1 MNAGMPA
8 EAGGVIDMRSRPPL
22 PEFRAYFD
30 PARLAALSARSGAAG
45 VPRAFVEG
53 SMELYFEE
61 MAEAGITTAVV
72 QGRNSP
78 ASSMG
83 TRFNEAFIANETIA
97 DLQARYP
104 RTVRRLCRHRRQRH
118 RARCRRG
125 DPALPAP
132 TSDCAGYSSSP
143 DARLAPARTT
153 RGYFRSTSKCLQ
165 FGAAV
170 NIMTGPY
177 AGPDIGASDP
187 VCVDRLATRYPGL
200 TIICGHGCW
209 PYVQQIIAVAFK
221 HRNVYVSP
229 DMYMFAPGGGAYV
242 DAANGMLRGQMLFGS
257 AYPLRPMPQ
266 SVQET
271 RTPRVDEGL
280 ARPLSARQ
288 RRRSAGRRMRVRS
301 VHRRNRDPHSLGFPC
316 VPSSQHPRPG

>member
-1 MNAGMPA
+1 MKVGNPTC
-8 EAGGVIDMRSRPPL
+8 EGGVIDMRSRPPL

-30 PARLAALSARSGAAG
+30 PARLAALSVRSGAAG

-78 ASSMG
+78 ASVMG

-97 DLQARYP
+97 DLQTRYP
-104 RTVRRLCRHRRQRH
+104 GRFVGYAGIDASGTAHDAVAETRRCLTDLGLRGIFLEPG
-118 RARCRRG
+118 RALG
-125 DPALPAP
+125 AGPDDP
-132 TSDCAGYSSSP
+132 
-143 DARLAPARTT
+143 RLYPI
-153 RGYFRSTSKCLQ
+153 YEQCLR

-187 VCVDRLATRYPGL
+187 VCIDRLATRYPEL

-221 HRNVYVSP
+221 HRNVHVSP

-242 DAANGMLRGQMLFGS
+242 EAANGMLRGQMLFGS
-257 AYPLRPMPQ
+257 AYPLRPMSQ
-266 SVQET
+266 SVNET
-271 RTPRVDEGL
+271 GTLGMLPDALDQYLHANATRLLATP
-280 ARPLSARQ
+280 ACAT
-288 RRRSAGRRMRVRS
+288 RSKEET
-301 VHRRNRDPHSLGFPC
+301 
-316 VPSSQHPRPG
+316 

>member
-78 ASSMG
+78 ASFMG

-104 RTVRRLCRHRRQRH
+104 RRFVGYAGIDASGTVHDAVAETRRCLTDLGLRGIFLEPG
-118 RARCRRG
+118 RALG
-125 DPALPAP
+125 
-132 TSDCAGYSSSP
+132 AGP
-143 DARLAPARTT
+143 DDARLFPI
-153 RGYFRSTSKCLQ
+153 YEQCLQ

-229 DMYMFAPGGGAYV
+229 DMYMFAPGVGAYV

-271 RTPRVDEGL
+271 RTLGL
-280 ARPLSARQ
+280 TKDSLDRYLHANAAGLLAAHARAL
-288 RRRSAGRRMRVRS
+288 
-301 VHRRNRDPHSLGFPC
+301 
-316 VPSSQHPRPG
+316 RPQEES

>member
-1 MNAGMPA
+1 MMGGKRSC
-8 EAGGVIDMRSRPPL
+8 EGGVVDMRSRPPL

-30 PARLAALSARSGAAG
+30 PSRLAALSVRSGAAG

-72 QGRNSP
+72 HGRNSP
-78 ASSMG
+78 ASFMG

-97 DLQARYP
+97 DLQTRYP
-104 RTVRRLCRHRRQRH
+104 GRFVGYAGIDASGTVHDAVAETRRCLTDLGLRGIFLEPG
-118 RARCRRG
+118 RALG
-125 DPALPAP
+125 ANPDDP
-132 TSDCAGYSSSP
+132 
-143 DARLAPARTT
+143 RLFPI
-153 RGYFRSTSKCLQ
+153 YEQCLR

-187 VCVDRLATRYPGL
+187 VCIDRLATRYPEL

-221 HRNVYVSP
+221 HRNVHVSP

-242 DAANGMLRGQMLFGS
+242 EAANGMLRGQMLFGS

-266 SVQET
+266 SVNET
-271 RTPRVDEGL
+271 RNLGILPGALDQYLHANATGLLATPACATISKEET
-280 ARPLSARQ
+280 
-288 RRRSAGRRMRVRS
+288 
-301 VHRRNRDPHSLGFPC
+301 
-316 VPSSQHPRPG
+316 